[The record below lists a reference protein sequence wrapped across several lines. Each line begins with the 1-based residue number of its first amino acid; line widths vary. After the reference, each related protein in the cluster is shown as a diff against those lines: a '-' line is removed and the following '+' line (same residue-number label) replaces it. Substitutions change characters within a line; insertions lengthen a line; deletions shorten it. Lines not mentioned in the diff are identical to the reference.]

1 MTNHIK
7 KHATGRAVKLTP
19 MPDLSKAFSSIQ
31 LAQTITAKRTGLK
44 LSLVDV
50 SQALSLSK
58 PTLIKIE
65 KGDSNVKFA
74 NILKVMEF
82 IGVSFTIISDEPE
95 QGNHIVGERD
105 EQWY

>member
-7 KHATGRAVKLTP
+7 KHATGRAVKRTS
-19 MPDLSKAFSSIQ
+19 MPDLSRIFSPIQ
-31 LAQTITAKRTGLK
+31 LAQAITAKRTGLK

-65 KGDSNVKFA
+65 KGDSNVKFS

-82 IGVSFTIISDEPE
+82 LGLSFTIISDESE
-95 QGNHIVGERD
+95 QNSNVVGERD